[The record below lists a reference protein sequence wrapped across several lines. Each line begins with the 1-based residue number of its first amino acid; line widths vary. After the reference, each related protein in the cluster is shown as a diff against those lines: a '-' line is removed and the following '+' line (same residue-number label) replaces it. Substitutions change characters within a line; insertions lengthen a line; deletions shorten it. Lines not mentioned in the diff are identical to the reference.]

1 MAEEYKGYLLKSEGT
16 FAMIIIKPLGKGSV
30 PKELR
35 GLYTSVAHAKR
46 AVDQLERNNANGKT
60 KRSSRG

>member
-1 MAEEYKGYLLKSEGT
+1 MSEEYKGYLLKGEGNY
-16 FAMIIIKPLGKGSV
+16 AMIVIKPLGKGSV

-35 GLYTSVAHAKR
+35 GLYTSVAEAKR
-46 AVDQLERNNANGKT
+46 AVDQLERTSNNGKT